1 MKKIELEQWEPFP
14 GDPQRMQYAGQ
25 RVAQEVFEEL
35 KHRLEGMGYLPDEYF
50 LMDREWE
57 NGREIPKDADIF
69 CTTDYGGNEG
79 VYLDVYLKWYEDS
92 RPVTKSFITGKT
104 LGETGADLDR
114 MFLISS
120 AITKAFHGDGET
132 YARHLRQGE
141 RAEPEGMIVH
151 LNPTEQRTIIE
162 ALVEQQERQ
171 EQAMSQT
178 EQLLRRM
185 TGSITAYMDEVGRYP
200 LHISDYDKTV
210 LAIRD
215 GEFDA
220 FKNLYPRVSDQ
231 TDDLLIE
238 VAGRP
243 GVVGGNMTL
252 ILLAAVERFSP
263 EAYLTACKRA
273 VETGDSWRVQ
283 TLVKES
289 EGRLSE
295 PLPSL
300 HGEVI
305 LYAYTNNCRN
315 IAKDLIAQCTPEQI
329 ASVPPKLLRW
339 VAEKLDFQTAVD
351 LVDKGVRPG
360 DEVAG
365 ILRTLTG
372 QHQEWMAERLLEH
385 GMPVEPDNYDALY
398 ACVSNQAVGAAKL
411 MLYGTAVDVT
421 PYRKAVTQV
430 GTAWGLPIPDTQ
442 RWLDLIRQ
450 EEIAVTQAAE
460 PEKVNHVMEEKDLP
474 INASGLQT
482 LDNIWGLFETAVKLN
497 SADGR
502 REMYALA
509 RELSEC
515 QNLTD
520 WIIKS
525 QTENEGAQ
533 VSMACTQN

>member
-14 GDPQRMQYAGQ
+14 GDPRRMQYAGQ

-35 KHRLEGMGYLPDEYF
+35 KHRLESMGYLPDEYF

-141 RAEPEGMIVH
+141 RAEPEDMIVH
-151 LNPTEQRTIIE
+151 LNPAEQRTIIN
-162 ALVEQQERQ
+162 ALVEQREHQK
-171 EQAMSQT
+171 QAMSQT

-185 TGSITAYMDEVGRYP
+185 TGSITSYMDEVGQRP
-200 LHISDYDKTV
+200 LHMSDYDKTV

-220 FKNLYPRVSDQ
+220 FKTLYPRVPDQ
-231 TDDLLIE
+231 ADDLLIE

-252 ILLAAVERFSP
+252 MLLAAVERFSP

-273 VETGDSWRVQ
+273 VEVGDNWRVQ

-295 PLPSL
+295 RTPSL
-300 HGEVI
+300 PGEVI
-305 LYAYTNNCRN
+305 LYAYTNDCQN
-315 IAKDLIAQCTPEQI
+315 IAKDLITQCTPDQI
-329 ASVPPKLLRW
+329 AAAPPKLLRW

-351 LVDKGVRPG
+351 LVDKGVQPG

-365 ILRTLTG
+365 VLRTLTA
-372 QHQEWMAERLLEH
+372 QRQAWMAEKLLER
-385 GMPVEPDNYDALY
+385 GLPVEPDNYAALY
-398 ACVSNQAVGAAKL
+398 FCVNNHAVDLAKL
-411 MLYGTAVDVT
+411 LLDQGMDLEQYKAWAEKQ
-421 PYRKAVTQV
+421 RKNE
-430 GTAWGLPIPDTQ
+430 WY
-442 RWLDLIRQ
+442 
-450 EEIAVTQAAE
+450 EEI
-460 PEKVNHVMEEKDLP
+460 MKDLTTYWT
-474 INASGLQT
+474 GLQ
-482 LDNIWGLFETAVKLN
+482 NE
-497 SADGR
+497 
-502 REMYALA
+502 
-509 RELSEC
+509 
-515 QNLTD
+515 
-520 WIIKS
+520 S
-525 QTENEGAQ
+525 QQSDLPTE
-533 VSMACTQN
+533 SMSL

>member
-14 GDPQRMQYAGQ
+14 GDPRRMQYAGQ

-35 KHRLEGMGYLPDEYF
+35 KHRLESMGYLPDEYF

-252 ILLAAVERFSP
+252 ILLAAGERFSP

-411 MLYGTAVDVT
+411 L
-421 PYRKAVTQV
+421 
-430 GTAWGLPIPDTQ
+430 
-442 RWLDLIRQ
+442 LDRGIDLEQ
-450 EEIAVTQAAE
+450 YQLWAE
-460 PEKVNHVMEEKDLP
+460 HRPKGDGYTETMEEL
-474 INASGLQT
+474 AAYWSELQ
-482 LDNIWGLFETAVKLN
+482 N
-497 SADGR
+497 STQPEDSPMKG
-502 REMYALA
+502 M
-509 RELSEC
+509 
-515 QNLTD
+515 NL
-520 WIIKS
+520 
-525 QTENEGAQ
+525 
-533 VSMACTQN
+533 

>member
-1 MKKIELEQWEPFP
+1 MKPIELERWEPAP
-14 GDPQRMQYAGQ
+14 DDPRRKVYAGQ
-25 RVAQEVFEEL
+25 RTAQEVFEEL
-35 KHRLEGMGYLPDEYF
+35 RYRLEGMGYLPDEYLF
-50 LMDREWE
+50 MDREWA
-57 NGREIPKDADIF
+57 NGREIPRGAEIF
-69 CTTDYGGNEG
+69 CITDYGGSEG
-79 VYLDVYLKWYEDS
+79 IYTDISLRWYQDG
-92 RPVTKSFITGKT
+92 KSIIESFATGKT
-104 LGETGADLDR
+104 LGESGSDLDR
-114 MFLISS
+114 MYLIAS
-120 AITKAFHGDGET
+120 AIIKAFQGDRGT
-132 YARHLRQGE
+132 YARYLRLGE
-141 RAEPEGMIVH
+141 QPEPENMILH
-151 LNPTEQRTIIE
+151 LNPAEQRTFIN
-162 ALVEQQERQ
+162 ALVEQRERQ

-360 DEVAG
+360 DEVVG

-411 MLYGTAVDVT
+411 L
-421 PYRKAVTQV
+421 
-430 GTAWGLPIPDTQ
+430 
-442 RWLDLIRQ
+442 LDRGIDLEQ
-450 EEIAVTQAAE
+450 YQLWAE
-460 PEKVNHVMEEKDLP
+460 HRPKGDGYTETMEEL
-474 INASGLQT
+474 AAYWSELQ
-482 LDNIWGLFETAVKLN
+482 N
-497 SADGR
+497 STQPEDSPMKG
-502 REMYALA
+502 M
-509 RELSEC
+509 
-515 QNLTD
+515 NL
-520 WIIKS
+520 
-525 QTENEGAQ
+525 
-533 VSMACTQN
+533 

>member
-1 MKKIELEQWEPFP
+1 
-14 GDPQRMQYAGQ
+14 
-25 RVAQEVFEEL
+25 
-35 KHRLEGMGYLPDEYF
+35 
-50 LMDREWE
+50 MDREWE

-141 RAEPEGMIVH
+141 RRSPEGMIVH

-263 EAYLTACKRA
+263 
-273 VETGDSWRVQ
+273 G
-283 TLVKES
+283 
-289 EGRLSE
+289 
-295 PLPSL
+295 
-300 HGEVI
+300 
-305 LYAYTNNCRN
+305 
-315 IAKDLIAQCTPEQI
+315 
-329 ASVPPKLLRW
+329 
-339 VAEKLDFQTAVD
+339 
-351 LVDKGVRPG
+351 
-360 DEVAG
+360 G
-365 ILRTLTG
+365 ISHCL
-372 QHQEWMAERLLEH
+372 
-385 GMPVEPDNYDALY
+385 
-398 ACVSNQAVGAAKL
+398 
-411 MLYGTAVDVT
+411 
-421 PYRKAVTQV
+421 
-430 GTAWGLPIPDTQ
+430 
-442 RWLDLIRQ
+442 
-450 EEIAVTQAAE
+450 
-460 PEKVNHVMEEKDLP
+460 
-474 INASGLQT
+474 
-482 LDNIWGLFETAVKLN
+482 
-497 SADGR
+497 
-502 REMYALA
+502 
-509 RELSEC
+509 
-515 QNLTD
+515 
-520 WIIKS
+520 
-525 QTENEGAQ
+525 
-533 VSMACTQN
+533 